1 MDHFGAGTKPRVQQR
16 TPQASSRQRASS
28 LSRGPTTTP
37 SAYLHVSDS
46 ARERHTCV
54 CISGTRDTM
63 ARPRRGRARFLTI
76 PTYENTRLD
85 VLLTVTVCSIRR
97 QGSPSGHRLRLAFCA
112 VVSEHCGCL
121 FQAMRR
127 RGARSSGDILH
138 LTHVRSQV
146 RRVARAHHC
155 TGNGLPPNAKN

>member
-1 MDHFGAGTKPRVQQR
+1 MGAQPRPGRVDITGAGLSHRAGLWRRMYGGSSGARAHIPTDVPTTQVSPQGATRTFLGGQNAHFTGLDHFGAGTKPRVQQR

-37 SAYLHVSDS
+37 SACLQVSDS

-85 VLLTVTVCSIRR
+85 VQLYTLETC
-97 QGSPSGHRLRLAFCA
+97 
-112 VVSEHCGCL
+112 
-121 FQAMRR
+121 
-127 RGARSSGDILH
+127 
-138 LTHVRSQV
+138 
-146 RRVARAHHC
+146 
-155 TGNGLPPNAKN
+155 